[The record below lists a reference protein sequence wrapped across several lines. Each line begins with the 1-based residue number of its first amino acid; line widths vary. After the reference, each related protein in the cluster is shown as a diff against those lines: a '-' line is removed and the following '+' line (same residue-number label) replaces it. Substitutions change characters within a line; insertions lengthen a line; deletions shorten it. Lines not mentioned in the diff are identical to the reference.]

1 MKLWKRI
8 SKPTAENPAGPAA
21 SPDSASTPTSPVGS
35 TDPAEQVA
43 LDQLASVLRIL
54 GKYAFDLDE
63 IKATTLADQLER
75 WCVHILTA
83 APLKPAPADS
93 TPAPQPNA
101 RRDWGGLRD
110 FLTRMRRSEQAYVNR
125 QIVVTRQVMGE
136 FVKTVGLA
144 LAEDQQE
151 QTQVMA
157 VVERLRQTIEQN
169 APLEV
174 LSREALAAVESI
186 TEIARERE
194 RRNQALLAELNH
206 RLQNL
211 RGELDEVRR
220 ETELDAL
227 TQVANR
233 KAFDRQIERIFELS
247 KLSGEPACLVM
258 VDADHFKRINDT
270 YGHPAGDHVLK
281 ELAKACTKGFPRKS
295 DVVARYGGEEFAV
308 ILPDTALT
316 QALPLAERLLNTVRI
331 MRLEYEGQELD
342 ITVSIGI
349 AELRDQATPD
359 EWLKDADT
367 ALYQAKNNGRDRI
380 VTSP

>member
-1 MKLWKRI
+1 MKFWKR
-8 SKPTAENPAGPAA
+8 NPERPAA
-21 SPDSASTPTSPVGS
+21 DNPETPSPAPTPLASSPD
-35 TDPAEQVA
+35 EQLA
-43 LDQLASVLRIL
+43 LDQLASILRIL

-63 IKATTLADQLER
+63 IKAATLAEQIER
-75 WCVHILTA
+75 WCIHILTA
-83 APLKPAPADS
+83 APMNQARADSVPEAAPAV
-93 TPAPQPNA
+93 
-101 RRDWGGLRD
+101 RRDWAGLRD
-110 FLTRMRRSEQAYVNR
+110 FVTRMRRSEQTYVTR

-144 LAEDQQE
+144 LAEDQEE

-186 TEIARERE
+186 TAIARERE
-194 RRNQALLAELNH
+194 RRNQALLSELNH
-206 RLQNL
+206 KLQIL
-211 RGELDEVRR
+211 RGELDEARR
-220 ETELDAL
+220 ESETDPL

-233 KAFDRQIERIFELS
+233 KAFDRQLERIFELS

-258 VDADHFKRINDT
+258 VDADHFKKINDT

-281 ELAKACTKGFPRKS
+281 ELAKVCTKGFPRKS

-316 QALPLAERLLNTVRI
+316 QALALAERLLNTVRI
-331 MRLEYEGQELD
+331 MRIEYEGQEIDL
-342 ITVSIGI
+342 TVSIGI
-349 AELRDQATPD
+349 AELGSQTTPE
-359 EWLKDADT
+359 EWLKDADG
-367 ALYQAKNNGRDRI
+367 ALYRAKAGGRDRI
-380 VTSP
+380 VTVPEPVQ